1 MTGLK
6 HWFFVQP
13 IIQVCIETV
22 LMFVLWTVLML
33 ILRGKARRV
42 AACVGFLLAVAL
54 IIAMTVWGR
63 RSGSR
68 CELSLIPLITFVRA
82 KSTPVLYR
90 SLLMNVILF
99 MPFGLSLPFALPE
112 KVKLKPLIAIIG
124 GFVLSAAVEA
134 TQYFR
139 KFGECETDDVIMNT
153 LGAAAGVMSF
163 VIVCAVLKR
172 IKHKKQ

>member
-1 MTGLK
+1 M
-6 HWFFVQP
+6 
-13 IIQVCIETV
+13 V
-22 LMFVLWTVLML
+22 LIKKKTNL
-33 ILRGKARRV
+33 
-42 AACVGFLLAVAL
+42 
-54 IIAMTVWGR
+54 
-63 RSGSR
+63 
-68 CELSLIPLITFVRA
+68 
-82 KSTPVLYR
+82 
-90 SLLMNVILF
+90 ILF